1 MNKTEAVMI
10 DIHSHILFG
19 VDDGAET
26 FEESMELIK
35 EEVEKGVSHIIFT
48 PHFNKRNYHQ
58 DKDKTLANFH
68 SLKEATQKENL
79 NVELYLGNE
88 VYMDFNN
95 YDSIIEN
102 GFTTL
107 AESKYILV
115 EFNELIPPDNMPEIC
130 YEINVSGYIPIIA
143 HAERYEILYK
153 NRQMLIDVLNEGAH
167 LQVNASSILH
177 KENKERNKLAH
188 FLLKN
193 KLVSFIA
200 SDVHNTTSR
209 KFYLDEAYKEVS
221 KKYGKN
227 YADEIFKLNQL
238 NVINKTKFESSN
250 YQPKRSILSKLF

>member
-1 MNKTEAVMI
+1 MI

-58 DKDKTLANFH
+58 DKDKISANFH

-177 KENKERNKLAH
+177 KENKERNKLAN
-188 FLLKN
+188 FLLKS
-193 KLVSFIA
+193 KLVSFVA

-221 KKYGKN
+221 KKYGQEYTN
-227 YADEIFKLNQL
+227 QIFKHNQFH
-238 NVINKTKFESSN
+238 VICNRDFKS
-250 YQPKRSILSKLF
+250 PKYRPKKSILSKFFI